1 MAERT
6 VENLNEKEVSFCEH
20 YTNLGA
26 DSCSNGT
33 ASAKLAGYAEVSA
46 HTSAWKLLQR
56 PPVQEKIKQLHA
68 QRMGRH
74 LINADRILFD
84 LEHTRTRA
92 LAKDDLAVAT
102 RCSELMG
109 KTLAMFT
116 DVQVLDEPARRDLDE
131 QEQAEATELAR
142 LRLASKYN
150 LTSMPAKL
158 LAEKAG

>member
-1 MAERT
+1 VAERT
-6 VENLNEKEVSFCEH
+6 VENLNEKEISFCEH

-33 ASAKLAGYAEVSA
+33 ASAKLAGYSEASA

-109 KTLAMFT
+109 KTLALFV
-116 DVQVLDEPARRDLDE
+116 DRQEIDEPAMRQLTE
-131 QEQAEATELAR
+131 QEAADARDYAQWCLAR
-142 LRLASKYN
+142 KYD
-150 LTSMPAKL
+150 LTLPT
-158 LAEKAG
+158 AGKVG